1 MPIRISTEALHPKW
15 DQSRREECNLVSPNK
30 RQQGELCLHKR
41 ESPGGVTQSGAVWG
55 AALRDGPFFRSAA
68 LWLTDVQQAQGAHHA
83 LQKQKNGRVA
93 ATEIRMGIS

>member
-1 MPIRISTEALHPKW
+1 MPIRISTEALYPKW
-15 DQSRREECNLVSPNK
+15 GQSRREEFNLVSPNK
-30 RQQGELCLHKR
+30 RQ
-41 ESPGGVTQSGAVWG
+41 VTQSGAVWG

-68 LWLTDVQQAQGAHHA
+68 LWLTDVQQAQGVHHA